1 MAKYITDVK
10 DVFFN
15 LFEYLKIQ
23 EHSGEVGE
31 DELKDVIREFD
42 KFVENEIY
50 PARIPGD
57 IEGVIMEDKQV
68 KVTQSYHKALKA
80 YYENGWF
87 ALAMEEDVGGMPA
100 PMSVYFLVNSLG
112 TGANTAFM
120 MYPGLSKAALNLL
133 LAKGTP
139 EQKEILTGP
148 MMEGRWG
155 GTMCL
160 TEPEAGSD
168 VGNCTTMAKPIEDG
182 KYNIN
187 GVKIFIS
194 GGDNDLYENIIHLVL
209 ARTPGAPEGVKG
221 LSLFMVSKY
230 KLNSDGSLG
239 DANDVICTKI
249 EEKMGIHG
257 SATCELSFGE
267 NNNCEGTLVGN
278 EFEGIQ
284 NMFLMMNEARLIC
297 GIQGESQANLAYELT
312 KQYAEE
318 RSQFG
323 KNLCGHP
330 DTKRMLLKMRSM
342 SRAMRALSLYT
353 GDLFDKAKND
363 PKVEEEIALLT
374 PVCKAYCSDR
384 GFDVSVDAVQVHG
397 GYGYCTE
404 YAIEQFVRDSKI
416 ATIYEGTNGIQ
427 AIDFVMRKI
436 LKDNGEAF
444 KNLATKITKTLS
456 NPLAGTWSHQVG
468 QIAKIL
474 QSGQG
479 ILEKFGKNA
488 QSKEF
493 DKVLLCSTDF
503 LRFCGNVICAW
514 LLLDQAIQAHS
525 KIDNADA
532 ESKQYY
538 QSKVDDFVVFC
549 RHYLSENDGLASSI
563 LEGEGQELEMK
574 I

>member
-1 MAKYITDVK
+1 MAKYITDMK

-23 EHSGEVGE
+23 DHSDDLGE
-31 DELKDVIREFD
+31 DELKDIIREFD
-42 KFVENEIY
+42 KFTENEIY

-57 IEGVIMEDKQV
+57 LEGVKLIDGQV
-68 KVTQSYHKALKA
+68 KVTQAYHKANSA

-87 ALAMEEDVGGMPA
+87 ALSMPEDIGGMPA
-100 PMSVYFLVNSLG
+100 PMSIYFIVNSIG
-112 TGANTAFM
+112 TGANTAYM
-120 MYPGLSKAALNLL
+120 MYPGLSKAALNAL
-133 LAKGTP
+133 LAKAS
-139 EQKEILTGP
+139 QEIKDQVTAP

-168 VGNCTTMAKPIEDG
+168 VGNCKTTAKPLDGG
-182 KYNIN
+182 KYAIN
-187 GVKIFIS
+187 GIKIFIS

-221 LSLFMVSKY
+221 LSLFMVPKY
-230 KLNSDGSLG
+230 RINDDGSIG
-239 DANDVICTKI
+239 DSNNVICTKV

-267 NNNCEGTLVGN
+267 KGTCEGLLVGN
-278 EFEGIQ
+278 EFDGIQ

-297 GIQGESQANLAYELT
+297 GIQGESQANLAFELT

-318 RSQFG
+318 RVQFG
-323 KNLCGHP
+323 KNLLDHP
-330 DTKRMLLKMRSM
+330 DTKRMLLKMRAV

-353 GDLFDKAKND
+353 GDLFDQAVKD
-363 PKVEEEIALLT
+363 PKVEHEIALLT

-384 GFDVSVDAVQVHG
+384 GFEVSVDALQVHG

-404 YAIEQFVRDSKI
+404 YGIEQFARDSKI

-436 LKDNGEAF
+436 LKDKGEAF
-444 KNLATKITKTLS
+444 KNLAAKMTKTLS
-456 NPLAGTWSHQVG
+456 HPKASQWANQVG
-468 QIAKIL
+468 AIGKQL
-474 QSGQG
+474 QKGQS
-479 ILEKFGKNA
+479 ILEKFGKQA
-488 QSKEF
+488 QANEF
-493 DKVLLCSTDF
+493 DKILLCSTDF
-503 LRFCGNVICAW
+503 LRYCGNVFCAW
-514 LLLDQAIQAHS
+514 LLLDQALVAG
-525 KIDNADA
+525 
-532 ESKQYY
+532 ESLGSASGEDKDFY
-538 QSKVDDFVVFC
+538 QSKIDDFVVFC
-549 RHYLSENDGLASSI
+549 NHYLAENEGLARTLLNEES
-563 LEGEGQELEMK
+563 LELQMK